1 MNQLTCN
8 NLQRTLIPSVI
19 GSICPPL
26 RRLFLLIPLLLA
38 CFAISPI
45 ARAVTPPPDGGYLG
59 QNTAEGTN
67 ALFSL
72 TTGTVNT
79 ALGFRALYSD
89 TIGGAN
95 TATGARAL
103 QSNTTGGANTAT
115 GTEALGAN
123 TGSDNTAIGAFTM
136 SPHTTG
142 DFNTAVGA
150 QALFSHEQGDNNT
163 AVGTFAL
170 YFSETGNNNVA
181 LGSFAGFDTTGSNNI
196 DIGADGFDE
205 DGTIRIGNRIFQTM
219 TFVAGI
225 AGVGVTGSQVF
236 VSSSGQLGVRVS
248 SERFK
253 DGIKPMDK
261 ASKAIL
267 ALKPVTFRYKKELD
281 ADGTPQFGLVA
292 EQVEKVNPD
301 LVTRDADGKAFTVR
315 YEAVNAMLLNEFLK
329 EHREVQEQQKELDAL
344 RAELSE
350 QRALIRKVSARVEL
364 QTAPAQTVAKSKGP
378 SQLSPTLP

>member
-1 MNQLTCN
+1 MKGNKDMKTTSHLKLTMVPWV
-8 NLQRTLIPSVI
+8 T
-19 GSICPPL
+19 GSIRCPPL
-26 RRLFLLIPLLLA
+26 RRVFLFVPLLLA
-38 CFAISPI
+38 CFAVSQ
-45 ARAVTPPPDGGYLG
+45 AVLPPPDGGYPG

-115 GTEALGAN
+115 GTQALWAN

-136 SPHTTG
+136 LPHTTG

-150 QALFSHEQGDNNT
+150 QALFSHQQGDNNT

-205 DGTIRIGNRIFQTM
+205 DGTIRIGNPIFQTR

-253 DGIKPMDK
+253 DGIKPIDK

-267 ALKPVTFRYKKELD
+267 ALKPVTFRYKKEID
-281 ADGTPQFGLVA
+281 PDRTTQFGLVA

-301 LVTRDADGKAFTVR
+301 LVARDADGKPYTVR

-329 EHREVQEQQKELDAL
+329 EHRQVEEQQKEIDAL
-344 RAELSE
+344 RAELKE
-350 QRALIRKVSARVEL
+350 QRMLIQKVSARLKL
-364 QTAPAQTVAKSKGP
+364 QKAPAQTVANIR
-378 SQLSPTLP
+378 

>member
-1 MNQLTCN
+1 MKGNKDMKTTSHLKSTMVPWV
-8 NLQRTLIPSVI
+8 T
-19 GSICPPL
+19 GSIRCPPL
-26 RRLFLLIPLLLA
+26 RRVFLFVPLLLA
-38 CFAISPI
+38 CFAVSQ
-45 ARAVTPPPDGGYLG
+45 AVLPPPDGGYPG

-115 GTEALGAN
+115 GTQALWAN

-136 SPHTTG
+136 LPHTTG

-150 QALFSHEQGDNNT
+150 QALFSHQQGDNNT

-181 LGSFAGFDTTGSNNI
+181 LGSFAGFDATGSNNI

-205 DGTIRIGNRIFQTM
+205 DGTIRIGNPIFQTR

-261 ASKAIL
+261 ASEAIL
-267 ALKPVTFRYKKELD
+267 ALKPVTFRYKKEID
-281 ADGTPQFGLVA
+281 PDRTTQFGLVA

-301 LVTRDADGKAFTVR
+301 LVARDADGKPYTVR

-329 EHREVQEQQKELDAL
+329 EHRQVEEQQKEIDAL
-344 RAELSE
+344 RAELKE
-350 QRALIRKVSARVEL
+350 QRMLIQKVSARLKL
-364 QTAPAQTVAKSKGP
+364 QKAPAQTVANIR
-378 SQLSPTLP
+378 